1 LLNRF
6 KKEKVHLA
14 VVVDE
19 YGTTEGLVTLTDVIE
34 AVAGDLPEQGEEQGP
49 GILRRADGSWLA
61 DGTLPTDEVEAVTG
75 IPMGADVDMLAGF
88 MLDRLGRIPA
98 VGDYFLHEKAR
109 FEVVDMDGNRIDKVL
124 IQMISP
130 HGGEPAA
137 PALRFH

>member
-1 LLNRF
+1 
-6 KKEKVHLA
+6 
-14 VVVDE
+14 
-19 YGTTEGLVTLTDVIE
+19 
-34 AVAGDLPEQGEEQGP
+34 
-49 GILRRADGSWLA
+49 
-61 DGTLPTDEVEAVTG
+61 
-75 IPMGADVDMLAGF
+75 MGADVDMLAGF

-137 PALRFH
+137 PALRSH